1 MAKEQKQSVLQPVRG
16 KVLNEY
22 KGDKELQ
29 DFLDK
34 VFNGPDD
41 KHKVIVLKDSDPESD
56 TDRFFMGLLMQL
68 GIFDELN
75 NQSEQ
80 SEGTNEFNL

>member
-1 MAKEQKQSVLQPVRG
+1 MAEEQKQSEIQMVHG

-22 KGDKELQ
+22 KDNKDIQ

-34 VFNGPDD
+34 AFIGPDD
-41 KHKVIVLKDSDPESD
+41 KHKIIVLRDSDPESGI
-56 TDRFFMGLLMQL
+56 DRLIIELLMQL

-75 NQSEQ
+75 NQSE
-80 SEGTNEFNL
+80 

>member
-1 MAKEQKQSVLQPVRG
+1 MAEEQKQSEIQMVRG
-16 KVLNEY
+16 RILNKY
-22 KGDKELQ
+22 KGNKEIQ

-34 VFNGPDD
+34 ALIGPDD
-41 KHKVIVLKDSDPESD
+41 KHKIIVLRDSDPESD
-56 TDRFFMGLLMQL
+56 IDRFFMGLLIQL

-80 SEGTNEFNL
+80 